1 MVYKGPKSPVFIEHF
16 NPLLKSLRFF
26 SVYVEISKHITND
39 TYLMQ
44 SINLTVLLRKVVRK
58 KFGVKNPIG
67 LNIGQF
73 PWQGLK

>member
-1 MVYKGPKSPVFIEHF
+1 
-16 NPLLKSLRFF
+16 
-26 SVYVEISKHITND
+26 
-39 TYLMQ
+39 MQ
-44 SINLTVLLRKVVRK
+44 SINLIVLLRKVVRK